1 MGYCQTVFMPMVK
14 LTIEQLL
21 KSKKVFLASELK
33 AQKEADATAK
43 KVFEDAVV
51 EQTRN
56 QRFQAPK
63 EVGSITSPYKRESL
77 ED

>member
-1 MGYCQTVFMPMVK
+1 MPMVK

-21 KSKKVFLASELK
+21 KSKKVLLASELK

>member
-1 MGYCQTVFMPMVK
+1 MTK
-14 LTIEQLL
+14 LTIQELL
-21 KSKKVFLASELK
+21 RSKKVLPASELK

-63 EVGSITSPYKRESL
+63 EVGSITRPYKRESL